1 MVIREFRIKDATEES
16 EVLDINKK
24 LIFVGEVHVLNG
36 PLANRALLCLPVS
49 QKILGSACTCFIV

>member
-49 QKILGSACTCFIV
+49 QKY